1 MKINIIESQI
11 QDALPKIEKGLNQY
25 CWLQKRYNIEDV
37 SKNII
42 FQTKFNAFY
51 RVRRNE
57 LWRSE
62 YYHLFEKSKSSPISF
77 ENILN
82 NIYDFSHRI
91 EASFASKL
99 LATIQ
104 PDFPILDKFVLE
116 NTNLALPKTYEKNR
130 LEKTIIVYDTL
141 VKQFSD
147 FSKTDNAKY
156 LFRAFCTYYPHVKIS
171 ETKMIDFILWQ
182 TR

>member
-1 MKINIIESQI
+1 MKINITQSQI
-11 QDALPKIEKGLNQY
+11 QNALPKIEKGLNQY
-25 CWLQKRYNIEDV
+25 CWLQSNYNLQ
-37 SKNII
+37 NISTNHI

-57 LWRSE
+57 LWRNE
-62 YYHLFEKSKSSPISF
+62 YYSLFEKSKYLPISF
-77 ENILN
+77 ESILQ
-82 NIYDFSHRI
+82 NIYDFSSRI

-130 LEKTIIVYDTL
+130 FEKTILVYNAL
-141 VKQFSD
+141 LKQFND
-147 FSKTDNAKY
+147 FSQSDDAKY
-156 LFRAFCTYYPHVKIS
+156 LFTAFYTYYPNIKIS
-171 ETKMIDFILWQ
+171 QTKMIDFILWQ